1 MADRS
6 DPKEIRMRATLLVAA
21 YVGIGAFMGCA
32 TGILLLPLAEVASPL
47 FSGAGAAAGAAV
59 GVLMNATSS

>member
-1 MADRS
+1 
-6 DPKEIRMRATLLVAA
+6 MRATLLVSA

-47 FSGAGAAAGAAV
+47 FSGAGAAVGAAI
-59 GVLMNATSS
+59 GVLISVTSS